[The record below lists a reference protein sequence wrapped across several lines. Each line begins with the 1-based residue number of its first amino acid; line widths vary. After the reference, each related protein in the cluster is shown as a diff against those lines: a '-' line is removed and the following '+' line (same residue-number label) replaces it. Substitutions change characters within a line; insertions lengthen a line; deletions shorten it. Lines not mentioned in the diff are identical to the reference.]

1 MYQIKNI
8 LIITLAFVLAAISF
22 GQEDITQTE
31 QLTLKSN
38 TLSTSALWAM
48 GGFLNANYGKVM
60 NDGKNEYQI
69 MLGTFGYEDSYDED
83 NWESGLDDGY
93 MYGFK
98 GASGGKATYRTY
110 TKGNAKGLFYQAHLR
125 MMTISWGYKSSNN
138 DWKDV
143 NSTIT
148 EPGVVLGY
156 RYVPSFIFNGRLFIE
171 PFVGGY
177 YSMSKLEDGDVT
189 LTDDEG
195 EKQSGNGFEGD
206 FNLYI
211 GFYF

>member
-1 MYQIKNI
+1 MKNI
-8 LIITLAFVLAAISF
+8 LIIVLTFVLTTVSF
-22 GQEDITQTE
+22 GQEDTTQTE
-31 QLTLKSN
+31 QPALKSN
-38 TLSTSALWAM
+38 TLSASVLWGM
-48 GGFLNANYGKVM
+48 FGWIHANYGKVM

-69 MLGTFGYEDSYDED
+69 MLGTFEYEDSYDED
-83 NWESGLDDGY
+83 SWESGLGDGY

-125 MMTISWGYKSSNN
+125 MMMISWGYKSGNN

-189 LTDDEG
+189 LTSDEG
-195 EKQSGNGFEGD
+195 EKQGGNEFEPD
-206 FNLYI
+206 FNLFI
-211 GFYF
+211 GFNF

>member
-1 MYQIKNI
+1 MKNI
-8 LIITLAFVLAAISF
+8 LIIVLTFVLATVSF
-22 GQEDITQTE
+22 GQEDTTQTE
-31 QLTLKSN
+31 QPALKSN
-38 TLSTSALWAM
+38 TLSASVLWGM
-48 GGFLNANYGKVM
+48 FGWIHANYGKVM

-69 MLGTFGYEDSYDED
+69 MLGTFEYEDSYDED
-83 NWESGLDDGY
+83 SWESGLDDGY

-125 MMTISWGYKSSNN
+125 MMMISWGYKSGNN

-156 RYVPSFIFNGRLFIE
+156 RYVPNFIFNGRLFIE

-189 LTDDEG
+189 LTDEEG
-195 EKQSGNGFEGD
+195 EKQSGDGFEGD

>member
-1 MYQIKNI
+1 MKNI
-8 LIITLAFVLAAISF
+8 LIIVLTFVLATVSF
-22 GQEDITQTE
+22 GQEVVTVVRTTD
-31 QLTLKSN
+31 KSN
-38 TLSTSALWAM
+38 TLSASVLWGM
-48 GGFLNANYGKVM
+48 FGWIHANYGKVM

-110 TKGNAKGLFYQAHLR
+110 TKGNAKGLFYQAHLGMLR
-125 MMTISWGYKSSNN
+125 LTWGYKSGNN

-195 EKQSGNGFEGD
+195 EKQSGDGFEGD

>member
-1 MYQIKNI
+1 MKNI
-8 LIITLAFVLAAISF
+8 LIIVLTFVLATVSF
-22 GQEDITQTE
+22 GQKETTQTE
-31 QLTLKSN
+31 QPTLKSN
-38 TLSTSALWAM
+38 TLSASVLWGM
-48 GGFLNANYGKVM
+48 FGWIHANYGKVM

-125 MMTISWGYKSSNN
+125 MMTISWGYKSGNN

-195 EKQSGNGFEGD
+195 EKQGGNFFEPD

-211 GFYF
+211 GFNF

>member
-1 MYQIKNI
+1 MKNI
-8 LIITLAFVLAAISF
+8 LIIVLAAVSF
-22 GQEDITQTE
+22 GQEDTTQTE
-31 QLTLKSN
+31 QPTLKSN
-38 TLSTSALWAM
+38 TLSASVLWGM
-48 GGFLNANYGKVM
+48 FGWIHANYGKVM

-69 MLGTFGYEDSYDED
+69 MLGTFAYEDSYDED
-83 NWESGLDDGY
+83 SWESGLGDGY

-110 TKGNAKGLFYQAHLR
+110 TKGNAKGLFYQAQLR
-125 MMTISWGYKSSNN
+125 ILMLTWGYKSGNN

-143 NSTIT
+143 KTTIT
-148 EPGVVLGY
+148 DPGIMLGY

-189 LTDDEG
+189 LTDEEG
-195 EKQSGNGFEGD
+195 EKQGGNDFEPD
-206 FNLYI
+206 FNLFI
-211 GFYF
+211 GFNF

>member
-1 MYQIKNI
+1 MKHI
-8 LIITLAFVLAAISF
+8 LIMTLAFVLATVSF
-22 GQEDITQTE
+22 GQEDTTLTE
-31 QLTLKSN
+31 QPVLKVN
-38 TLSTSALWAM
+38 TLSTSVLWSM
-48 GGFLNANYGKVM
+48 FGFLYANYGKVM
-60 NDGKNEYQI
+60 DDGKNEYQI
-69 MLGTFGYEDSYDED
+69 MLGTFGYEDSYTDED
-83 NWESGLDDGY
+83 SWESGLDDGY

-98 GASGGKATYRTY
+98 GATGMKATYRTY
-110 TKGNAKGLFYQAHLR
+110 TKGNAKGLFYQAQLR
-125 MMTISWGYKSSNN
+125 LLMMSWGYRSGNN

-143 NSTIT
+143 NTSIT

-177 YSMSKLEDGDVT
+177 YSMFKPEDGDVT

-195 EKQSGNGFEGD
+195 EKQGGNAFEPD

-211 GFYF
+211 GFNF

>member
-1 MYQIKNI
+1 MKNI
-8 LIITLAFVLAAISF
+8 LIITLSFVLAAVSL
-22 GQEDITQTE
+22 GQEDTTQAE
-31 QLTLKSN
+31 QPTLKSN
-38 TLSTSALWAM
+38 TLSFSALWGM
-48 GGFLNANYGKVM
+48 GGFLNANYGMVM
-60 NDGKNEYQI
+60 NDGKNEYQL
-69 MLGTFGYEDSYDED
+69 MLGTFPYEDSYDED
-83 NWESGLDDGY
+83 NWESGIGDGY

-125 MMTISWGYKSSNN
+125 MMTISWGYKSGNN

-195 EKQSGNGFEGD
+195 EKQSGDGFEGD

>member
-1 MYQIKNI
+1 MKNT
-8 LIITLAFVLAAISF
+8 LIIILAFVLAGVSF
-22 GQEDITQTE
+22 GQEDTTLTE
-31 QLTLKSN
+31 QPTLKSN
-38 TLSTSALWAM
+38 TLSLSALWSM
-48 GGFLNANYGKVM
+48 GGFLHANYGWVL
-60 NDGKNEYQI
+60 NDGKNEYQF
-69 MLGTFGYEDSYDED
+69 MLGTFGYGDYEGDDGWD
-83 NWESGLDDGY
+83 PDIGDGY

-98 GASGGKATYRTY
+98 GGTGGKVTYRTY
-110 TKGNAKGLFYQAHLR
+110 KKGNAKGLFYQAHLGMLR
-125 MMTISWGYKSSNN
+125 LTWGYKSGNN

-143 NSTIT
+143 RTTIT

-177 YSMSKLEDGDVT
+177 YSMFKPEDGDVT
-189 LTDDEG
+189 LIDDEG
-195 EKQSGNGFEGD
+195 EKQGGNEFLPD

>member
-1 MYQIKNI
+1 MKNI
-8 LIITLAFVLAAISF
+8 LIIVLTFVLATVSF
-22 GQEDITQTE
+22 GQEDTTQTE
-31 QLTLKSN
+31 QPTLKSN
-38 TLSTSALWAM
+38 TLSASVLWGM
-48 GGFLNANYGKVM
+48 FGWIHANYGKVM

-125 MMTISWGYKSSNN
+125 MMTISWGYKSGNN

-195 EKQSGNGFEGD
+195 EKQGGNVFEPD

-211 GFYF
+211 GFNF

>member
-1 MYQIKNI
+1 MKNI
-8 LIITLAFVLAAISF
+8 LIIVLTTVSF
-22 GQEDITQTE
+22 GQEDTTKAE
-31 QLTLKSN
+31 QPTLKSN
-38 TLSTSALWAM
+38 TLSASVLWGM
-48 GGFLNANYGKVM
+48 FGWIHANYGKVM

-69 MLGTFGYEDSYDED
+69 MLGTFEYEDSYDED
-83 NWESGLDDGY
+83 SWESGLGDGY

-125 MMTISWGYKSSNN
+125 MMMISWGYKSVSPGFSANN

-156 RYVPSFIFNGRLFIE
+156 RYVPSFIFNRRLFIE

-195 EKQSGNGFEGD
+195 EKQSGDGFEGD

-211 GFYF
+211 GFNF

>member
-1 MYQIKNI
+1 MKNI
-8 LIITLAFVLAAISF
+8 LIIVLTFVLATVSF
-22 GQEDITQTE
+22 GQEDTTQTE
-31 QLTLKSN
+31 QPTLKSN
-38 TLSTSALWAM
+38 TLSASVLWGM
-48 GGFLNANYGKVM
+48 FGWIHANYGKVM

-69 MLGTFGYEDSYDED
+69 MLGTFSYEDSYDED
-83 NWESGLDDGY
+83 SWESGLGDGY

-98 GASGGKATYRTY
+98 GASGGKATYRMY

-125 MMTISWGYKSSNN
+125 MMMISWGYKSGNN

-171 PFVGGY
+171 PFLGGY

-189 LTDDEG
+189 LIDDEG
-195 EKQSGNGFEGD
+195 EKQSGNEFLPD